1 MGALDF
7 TQKYWWKNFIHKLY
21 SWGASVV
28 LVGALFKITHW
39 PGATIMLTVGL
50 LTEAVI
56 FFFSGIEP
64 PHEEIDWTLVYP
76 ELKVKDIEDED
87 ILSQP
92 QVSSGRRRNEGNLPA
107 PSVEALEK
115 FNTMLDKAG
124 EEGLFEKLH
133 TGLNKM
139 NSNLEK
145 MSDITDASVATKEFS
160 DKVKQASEKVSDL
173 SATYEQSN
181 NEFKTVADNFNSSV
195 KSAADKLNSSVN
207 SAADSITY
215 SAESVNDAFNKTSQT
230 IEKQNENI
238 ENAYSSLANS
248 MDIDFS
254 SVANGNEEYNKKISL
269 LNKNL
274 TAINA
279 IFEMQ
284 LGEANL
290 DQMVKDI
297 SDSAEYAKKYS
308 TEISKLSK
316 NLSALNDVYGKMLS
330 AMNVKI
336 D

>member
-76 ELKVKDIEDED
+76 ELKVHEEDEED
-87 ILSQP
+87 ILS
-92 QVSSGRRRNEGNLPA
+92 SSGSTKSSRRKGGADLPA
-107 PSVEALEK
+107 TTLEALDK
-115 FNTMLDKAG
+115 FNQMLDRAG
-124 EEGLFEKLH
+124 EEGLFDKLH
-133 TGLNKM
+133 TGLEKM
-139 NSNLEK
+139 NTNLEQMK
-145 MSDITDASVATKEFS
+145 EMTDASVATKEFS
-160 DKVKQASEKVSDL
+160 EKVKLASQKVEELSTTYEHGGKSFSSASESL
-173 SATYEQSN
+173 SASLGN
-181 NEFKTVADNFNSSV
+181 ASS
-195 KSAADKLNSSVN
+195 
-207 SAADSITY
+207 
-215 SAESVNDAFNKTSQT
+215 SAENLGDSFNKTAQT
-230 IEKQNENI
+230 IESHKQEVD
-238 ENAYSSLANS
+238 NAYQALVQS

-254 SVANGNEEYNKKISL
+254 SLAEGNKEYNEKISM

-297 SDSAEYAKKYS
+297 QESAVHAKTYS
-308 TEISKLSK
+308 QEISKLSK
-316 NLSALNDVYGKMLS
+316 NLAALNDVYGKMLS
-330 AMNVKI
+330 AMNVKL

>member
-21 SWGASVV
+21 SWGASIV

-76 ELKVKDIEDED
+76 ELKVHEEDEED
-87 ILSQP
+87 ILSSA
-92 QVSSGRRRNEGNLPA
+92 SSGSSRRKGGTELPA
-107 PSVEALEK
+107 TTLEALDK
-115 FNTMLDKAG
+115 FNQMLDRAG
-124 EEGLFEKLH
+124 EEGLFDKLH
-133 TGLNKM
+133 TGLAKM
-139 NSNLEK
+139 NTNLEQMK
-145 MSDITDASVATKEFS
+145 EMTDASVATKEFS
-160 DKVKQASEKVSDL
+160 EKVKLASQKVEEL
-173 SATYEQSN
+173 STTYEQGG
-181 NEFKTVADNFNSSV
+181 KTFSSASESL
-195 KSAADKLNSSVN
+195 SASLGNASS
-207 SAADSITY
+207 
-215 SAESVNDAFNKTSQT
+215 SAENLGDSFNKTAQT
-230 IEKQNENI
+230 IESHKQEVD
-238 ENAYSSLANS
+238 NAYQALVQS

-254 SVANGNEEYNKKISL
+254 SLAEGNKEYNEKISM

-297 SDSAEYAKKYS
+297 QESAVHAKAYS
-308 TEISKLSK
+308 QEISKLSK
-316 NLSALNDVYGKMLS
+316 NLAALNDVYGKMLS
-330 AMNVKI
+330 AMNVKL